1 MYFFYFYK
9 ILFKKKEI
17 KFRLTI
23 LNKKYK
29 LCDSYPK
36 NIIVPLQ
43 ISDEDI
49 QNSSC
54 YRTRNRIPTL
64 CWYDKVHK
72 SSIWR
77 SSQTKCGITQQRNTY
92 DELLLK
98 HIAETS
104 KNGKIT
110 IFDTRP
116 YLTALY
122 NKVI

>member
-1 MYFFYFYK
+1 M
-9 ILFKKKEI
+9 
-17 KFRLTI
+17 
-23 LNKKYK
+23 
-29 LCDSYPK
+29 
-36 NIIVPLQ
+36 PLQ
-43 ISDEDI
+43 ISDDDI
-49 QNSSC
+49 KNSSC

-77 SSQTKCGITQQRNTY
+77 SSQTKCGITQQRNSC

-104 KNGKIT
+104 IKGKIT

-122 NKVI
+122 NKVIKIIFIFFRLKAQDLKIPIIILIQK